1 MLRVLEADDDPDLSR
16 LLDAIEVAGAVDAHE
31 ALVLSGEERVPLR
44 DEVQRVRVRVRP
56 AGADGDMKNV
66 DPRILILLEF
76 LRSEELGVR
85 LPFREQ
91 REVERQWA
99 EHVDDERVVDE
110 AHGALRV
117 LGRRRREQPVAPEV
131 EHWSGENGAAP

>member
-1 MLRVLEADDDPDLSR
+1 MLRVLKAQDDPDLSR

-31 ALVLSGEERVPLR
+31 ALVLSCEERVPLR
-44 DEVQRVRVRVRP
+44 DEIQRVRVRVRP
-56 AGADGDMKNV
+56 AGADGNVKNV
-66 DPRILILLEF
+66 DPRFLILLELF
-76 LRSEELGVR
+76 GAEELGVR

-117 LGRRRREQPVAPEV
+117 LGRRRREQPVASEV
-131 EHWSGENGAAP
+131 EHRSGQNGAAP